1 MNLTN
6 IIDKNMNIYN
16 DKSMVL
22 SRFIIEF
29 VFTEEVYLFYVSDV
43 YIFFVTFGHHELN
56 SSEWSNNMEGGSP
69 FTREKHIEN

>member
-29 VFTEEVYLFYVSDV
+29 VFTEEVYLFYVSDF
-43 YIFFVTFGHHELN
+43 YIFFRYI
-56 SSEWSNNMEGGSP
+56 WSNLKILT
-69 FTREKHIEN
+69 F